1 MEPNIA
7 CMAGAMDVSLRGEVP
22 VITRNRRRDFA
33 EIAAA
38 YGLILA
44 VIWTPKPWQ
53 NLLWWIAALVVAFFS
68 WRSFEGRKAT
78 GLQAAN
84 FLRSLWV
91 VGASLAIAVAAVLV
105 GTRLHTLRFTGGPV
119 QFIQTYWAYALWS
132 GAQQFLMQRFFL
144 ARFVRLLPTARQAVF
159 ATTGLFALA
168 HLPNP
173 FLIVV
178 TVIWGMVACFTFLR
192 YRNLWTVAIAHAILG
207 ITIAMTVPG
216 PVDHNMR
223 VGLGYLKYHRP
234 FHQAH

>member
-7 CMAGAMDVSLRGEVP
+7 CVAGAMDVSLRGEVP
-22 VITRNRRRDFA
+22 VITRNRHRDFT
-33 EIAAA
+33 EIAVA

-53 NLLWWIAALVVAFFS
+53 NLLWWIALFIVARFS

-84 FLRSLWV
+84 FLRSFWV
-91 VGASLAIAVAAVLV
+91 VGASLAIAVVAVMV

-119 QFIQTYWAYALWS
+119 QIIKAYWVYALFS
-132 GAQQFLMQRFFL
+132 GAQQFLMQCFFL
-144 ARFVRLLPTARQAVF
+144 ARLVRLLTTARQAVF
-159 ATTGLFALA
+159 AATGLFALA
-168 HLPNP
+168 HVPNP

-178 TVIWGMVACFTFLR
+178 TVLWGLVACFTFLR

-207 ITIAMTVPG
+207 ITIAITIPG
-216 PVDHNMR
+216 PIDHNMR

-234 FHQAH
+234 SHRLN